1 MELEEALYELH
12 ETGGILRRKTWD
24 AAIGISLED
33 AIASDWEVVDY
44 SEDDE

>member
-12 ETGGILRRKTWD
+12 ETGGFIRRKVWD
-24 AAIGISLED
+24 SAVDISLED